1 MNSLNFCSSEKIL
14 ISPSFLKDIFVGFN
28 ILGWKILSFGPW
40 NTSSHS
46 LLACK
51 ISTEKSTDRLMGY
64 LVCEN
69 FFFFLAT
76 FKIFSLPLILD
87 NFIIMCL
94 EISLD

>member
-1 MNSLNFCSSEKIL
+1 M
-14 ISPSFLKDIFVGFN
+14 SFLSFCLLDSLHLTFISEVQCVSVDSFFLSALN
-28 ILGWKILSFGPW
+28 I
-40 NTSSHS
+40 SSHS